1 MKLMNWF
8 KGTKAKAFVI
18 LGSFAMLLGVGASIY
33 SVTAAQQNE
42 VVETKADTAEKGTIY
57 IAIEDQKN
65 GWNDNQYFG
74 CDDKGNVLG
83 ISIVIKSVMFADGSN
98 YTGMSQIESGIISGR
113 VGGALTNNGNT
124 LTASFADGGW
134 GDNVHNFSIQLPWIV
149 YSITYNYVS
158 GVNNRAIYSA
168 DMTATAGIS
177 YKDFI
182 YHDGWDADKGRP
194 YHKVSHTTTGYSNE
208 QVDYKP
214 AKYFDADISTDVH
227 IYTEDILY
235 WTYYD
240 PTAISVDVD
249 HRTFVG
255 WYNSETYTTQFTG
268 PFIWH
273 EEQYYFYGKYE
284 YEQYAIT
291 YKDKGGTTYSGSNL
305 ASLPSSHTY
314 NTATTLVNGA
324 KEGYRFDGWFIDSA
338 CTGTAITTLGAT
350 DYTAAI
356 TLYAKWTVK
365 SYTLTWNF
373 NGGTP
378 SGTYTAAGFVNYGTT
393 LVYPSTVT
401 KTGYT
406 FSSWSSSPST
416 MPASNLTI
424 TANFS
429 TDTFAIVYNK
439 NGGASGTMS
448 NTPATYNASVTL
460 RENGFTAQS
469 GFAFQEWNTAAD
481 GSGYSFSPGSV
492 SATDVN
498 TKLYQGR
505 GVNRTLYA
513 IWTSGEEAA
522 ATYASGFNSTFE
534 SICVAYGSTDTGA
547 LATAWAA
554 QANAFYDPEHPAT
567 SLPEYVQW
575 WLLDNDRSEKPSIVK
590 MLKGTGT
597 DPAGKYDYIFAVYGT
612 KLELNN
618 FLRRSTVSLAYIVAP
633 ATPNQ
638 DQSPLTLTLWI
649 VLGAGILGMGAIGTA
664 YFVSKKKKR
673 HQA

>member
-1 MKLMNWF
+1 MAIAGF
-8 KGTKAKAFVI
+8 
-18 LGSFAMLLGVGASIY
+18 SMLFGVGAAIT
-33 SVTAAQQNE
+33 VGTATSQNE
-42 VVETKADTAEKGTIY
+42 VVETKADSTEKGTIY

-74 CDDKGNVLG
+74 CEDNGTVDG
-83 ISIVIKSVMFADGSN
+83 ISIVIKSVTFADGSN
-98 YTGMSQIESGIISGR
+98 YTSMSQIESGIISGR
-113 VGGALTNNGNT
+113 VGGTLTNNGST

-134 GDNVHNFSIQLPWIV
+134 GTNVHNFSIQLPWIV

-158 GVNNRAIYSA
+158 GVSNRAIYSD
-168 DMTATAGIS
+168 DMTATAGVS

-182 YHDGWDADKGRP
+182 YHDGWDSAKGRP
-194 YHKVSHTTTGYSNE
+194 YHKVSHTTTGNSNE

-227 IYTEDILY
+227 IYTENILY

-255 WYNSETYTTQFTG
+255 WYNSETYTTKFTG

-314 NTATTLVNGA
+314 NTATPLVDGV
-324 KEGYRFDGWFIDSA
+324 KEGYRFDGWFTNSA

-356 TLYAKWTVK
+356 TLYAKWTVR
-365 SYTLTWNF
+365 SYTLSWDF

-378 SGTYTAAGFVNYGTT
+378 SGTYTLGGSVNYGTT

-406 FSSWSSSPST
+406 FSSWSSSPAT

-424 TANFS
+424 TANFN
-429 TDTFAIVYNK
+429 TDTFTIVYDK
-439 NGGASGTMS
+439 NGGASGSTS
-448 NTPATYNASVTL
+448 NTSATYDASVTL
-460 RENGFTAQS
+460 RENGFVAPAGYT
-469 GFAFQEWNTAAD
+469 FKEWNTETD
-481 GSGYSFSPGSV
+481 GLGDSFSPGLVVASV
-492 SATDVN
+492 VN
-498 TKLYQGR
+498 TKLYQGN
-505 GVNRTLYA
+505 GVTRTLYA
-513 IWTSGEEAA
+513 IWLSGEDAA
-522 ATYASGFNSTFE
+522 ATFAGTFNTQIGGVCDDDGIDTNTSLLSTRW
-534 SICVAYGSTDTGA
+534 GQQ
-547 LATAWAA
+547 ATAYSALE
-554 QANAFYDPEHPAT
+554 P
-567 SLPEYVQW
+567 YVQY
-575 WLLDNDRSEKPSIVK
+575 WLGATGRSSKPNIVT
-590 MLKGTGT
+590 MIGNNSGTV
-597 DPAGKYDYIFAVYGT
+597 GKYDYVYSKYGT
-612 KLELNN
+612 SLSLAN
-618 FLRRSTVSLAYIVAP
+618 FLGRAKISLAIRIPSSYSGQ
-633 ATPNQ
+633 N
-638 DQSPLTLTLWI
+638 QSPLTTTLWI
-649 VLGAGILGMGAIGTA
+649 VLGAGVAGLAAIGTA
-664 YFVSKKKKR
+664 YFVSKKKKYR
-673 HQA
+673 A